1 MKILRGA
8 FPPLPAEGNF
18 SPELGALIGRCLHRS
33 PSQRPSVNELLTE
46 PLVRRRI
53 EKFLTAAEQRSE
65 FSHTVMHTNPVRNH
79 EHPLL
84 RKDAGARGAAG
95 AAAAG
100 AAAAG
105 AAAAGAAA
113 SGAAAAGAAAA
124 GAAAAG
130 AAAAV
135 GGAGG
140 AVSAAAH
147 NAARDASSDAT
158 SHPTSQPPTDHPRSA
173 LATGI
178 VLRGEPPARRLTPMR
193 PPPAR
198 AHAALV
204 ADGGLRLRYEA
215 QKREARTREAI
226 GQRARVEAARRA
238 DDERA

>member
-84 RKDAGARGAAG
+84 RKDAGARG
-95 AAAAG
+95 
-100 AAAAG
+100 
-105 AAAAGAAA
+105 
-113 SGAAAAGAAAA
+113 AAGAAAA